1 VFGIDLSDVLVY
13 LAGAVSAAIV
23 LLRVV
28 APRTK
33 TDLDDKALK
42 GLEAVRP
49 YLPAKGDEAK
59 AAPVDAVSREKV
71 RDHRDSAKS
80 DANAVDKT
88 AGFKTK

>member
-1 VFGIDLSDVLVY
+1 MFGIDLSDVLVY

-23 LLRVV
+23 LLRVI

-49 YLPAKGDEAK
+49 YLPAKGEGDK

-71 RDHRDSAKS
+71 RDHRA
-80 DANAVDKT
+80 DAPAIGYKADK
-88 AGFKTK
+88 K

>member
-49 YLPAKGDEAK
+49 YLPAKGDG
-59 AAPVDAVSREKV
+59 AAPTTPVDAVSREKV
-71 RDHRDSAKS
+71 RDHRDDVK
-80 DANAVDKT
+80 AV
-88 AGFKTK
+88 GFKTEK